1 MAKKETTKTN
11 TSKAKKTNTRSK
23 VKIEEL
29 EHALEN
35 VNTEIKIE
43 DNISIPETDG
53 VNEIT
58 NIIDEI
64 NQSEQNLMKN
74 IEEQPENAVTL
85 IENEIKKTEDIKK
98 KVEKINKSQG
108 YATTWNGMYID

>member
-1 MAKKETTKTN
+1 MAKKETTKTKAP
-11 TSKAKKTNTRSK
+11 KAKKTNTRSK

-35 VNTEIKIE
+35 INTEIKIE

-98 KVEKINKSQG
+98 KIEKIYESKF
-108 YATTWNGMYID
+108 